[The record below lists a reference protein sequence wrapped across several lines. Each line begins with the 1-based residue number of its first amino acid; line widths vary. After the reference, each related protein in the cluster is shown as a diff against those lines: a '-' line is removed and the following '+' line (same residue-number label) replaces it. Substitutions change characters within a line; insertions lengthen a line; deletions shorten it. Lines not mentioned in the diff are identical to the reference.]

1 MATDRKQKSIGINV
15 IWNGILSLSSI
26 LFPIITFPYMTRVLG
41 VETNGAISFATSVV
55 NYFALFATLGLSSYG
70 VKACAQVKDDRDQL
84 SIVTQELLMISSIAA
99 IIVLAVLYL
108 SLWFVPQFKGYRS
121 LMMVYS
127 VNIVLN
133 VLGMNW
139 MYQGIEKY
147 KYITT
152 RSIAFK
158 IISIVLMFLFVKK
171 PSDGVIYAII
181 SVFAVSA
188 GNILNIIY
196 SHNYIS
202 FKRYNE
208 YRFRRHLKPIF
219 ILFATTLAIN
229 VYSHMDTV
237 MLGLYHGD
245 YATGIYS
252 VAVKVKTILLTLI
265 SSFSLVMMSRL
276 SYVGRNSENSMY
288 GLLQKSYELLLF
300 VTIPICTYFTFFSR
314 ESVIFLSGVSFE
326 EASAPMRILMPTII
340 ISSVSQIV
348 GSQYSVSIGK
358 EKNLMIA
365 VVTGAIVNVIF
376 NSIFIPKLSY
386 NGAAIGTL
394 IAEATQCSIQ
404 IFFAW
409 QMVKQ
414 VFTVKALGKVVI
426 GTGIAYI
433 VSLTF
438 NSTISISGS
447 FWVLSIN
454 ACLFFSVYAIVM
466 IILKYELCLS
476 MLQLVTSKIL
486 KKVK

>member
-1 MATDRKQKSIGINV
+1 MAPDRKQKSIGINV

-26 LFPIITFPYMTRVLG
+26 LFPIITFPYITRVLG
-41 VETNGAISFATSVV
+41 VETNGAISFTTSVV

-70 VKACAQVKDDRDQL
+70 VKACAQVKDDKDQL
-84 SIVTQELLMISSIAA
+84 SRVTQELLIISSVAA
-99 IIVLAVLYL
+99 IIVLIVLYF
-108 SLWFVPQFKGYRS
+108 SLWVVPQFESYKS

-127 VNIVLN
+127 INIVLN

-152 RSIAFK
+152 RSISFK
-158 IISIVLMFLFVKK
+158 IISIVLMFIFVKK
-171 PSDGVIYAII
+171 PSDGVIYAMI

-202 FKRYNE
+202 FKKDKEYN
-208 YRFRRHLKPIF
+208 FSRHLKPIF

-229 VYSHMDTV
+229 VYSHMDTI

-265 SSFSLVMMSRL
+265 SSFSVVMMSRL

-300 VTIPICTYFTFFSR
+300 VTIPICAFFTLFSH
-314 ESVIFLSGVSFE
+314 ESVVFLSGASFAD
-326 EASAPMRILMPTII
+326 ASTPMRILIPTII

-358 EKNLMIA
+358 EINLMIA
-365 VVTGAIVNVIF
+365 VVTGAVVNVIF

-394 IAEATQCSIQ
+394 IAEATQCAIQ
-404 IFFAW
+404 IFLARK
-409 QMVKQ
+409 MVKQ
-414 VFTVKALGKVVI
+414 VFSPKALFKVGI
-426 GTGIAYI
+426 GTGIAFAT
-433 VSLTF
+433 SLVF
-438 NSTISISGS
+438 NSLSSITGP
-447 FWVLSIN
+447 FWVLFVN
-454 ACLFFSVYAIVM
+454 ACLFFSVYAVIMVFLRYG
-466 IILKYELCLS
+466 IWLS
-476 MLQLVTSKIL
+476 MLHV
-486 KKVK
+486 VKTKLFNKAK

>member
-1 MATDRKQKSIGINV
+1 METDQKQKSIEINV

-26 LFPIITFPYMTRVLG
+26 LFPMITFPYITRVLG
-41 VETNGAISFATSVV
+41 VDTNGAISFATSVV

-70 VKACAQVKDDRDQL
+70 VKACAQVKDNKEQL
-84 SIVTQELLMISSIAA
+84 SKVTQELLAISSMAA
-99 IIVLAVLYL
+99 IIVLSVLYL
-108 SLWFVPQFKGYRS
+108 SLWFVPQFKDYKS
-121 LMMVYS
+121 LMLVYS

-133 VLGMNW
+133 VLGINW

-152 RSIAFK
+152 RSIVFK
-158 IISIVLMFLFVKK
+158 IISIFLMFLFVKK
-171 PSDGVIYAII
+171 PSDGLIYAMI
-181 SVFAVSA
+181 SVFAVGA

-202 FKRYNE
+202 FARSKKYNIS
-208 YRFRRHLKPIF
+208 RHLKPIF

-276 SYVGRNSENSMY
+276 SYVGRNSENNMY
-288 GLLQKSYELLLF
+288 ELLQKSYELLIF
-300 VTIPICTYFTFFSR
+300 VTIPVCTYFTLFSL
-314 ESVIFLSGVSFE
+314 ESVIFLSGTSFA
-326 EASAPMRILMPTII
+326 EASVPMKILMPTIM
-340 ISSVSQIV
+340 ISSISQII

-376 NSIFIPKLSY
+376 NSIFIPRLSC

-404 IFFAW
+404 IFLAR
-409 QMVKQ
+409 QMVEQ
-414 VFTVKALGKVVI
+414 VFSAKALLKVVA
-426 GTGIAYI
+426 GTGIAFGATVGFNYVVNI
-433 VSLTF
+433 TGTF
-438 NSTISISGS
+438 WML
-447 FWVLSIN
+447 FAN
-454 ACLFFSVYAIVM
+454 ACLFFGMYVVIM
-466 IILKYELCLS
+466 ILLKYELCLS
-476 MLQLVTSKIL
+476 LLNMVTSRLLNRGK
-486 KKVK
+486 